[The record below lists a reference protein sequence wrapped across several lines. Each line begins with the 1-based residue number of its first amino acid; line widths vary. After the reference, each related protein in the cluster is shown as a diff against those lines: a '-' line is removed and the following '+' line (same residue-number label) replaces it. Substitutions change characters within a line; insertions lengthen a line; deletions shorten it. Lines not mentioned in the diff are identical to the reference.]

1 MIRSLT
7 LCALGALPFA
17 FAACGG
23 ESKAGEGA
31 GSASAQ
37 PTVIR
42 VSAIPDDFKTKV
54 ADTNEKLCAYLK
66 AKTGIEVRFEPS
78 SDYTACVNGL
88 LANKLDLVWL
98 GGVTSVEAD
107 AAAKGDAVFVATRD
121 IDLKFKTYFIA
132 NADAIAAGK
141 VKVVDKLEDL
151 KPMLANLSF
160 TFGNKKSTS
169 GHIMPRHFLA
179 LAGIDPEKDMKSPA
193 AFRAAGHGATLQ
205 SVAAGEVDLGALNYS
220 TYDKATADLKAKA
233 PIVYTTPN
241 YVDYCWIGH
250 KRLGDA
256 TLAKLGAAMQALDP
270 AVPDQKQ
277 ILDAW
282 GAGAFVAAD
291 SKQWDGIRAV
301 LQSLPKDFLT
311 K

>member
-1 MIRSLT
+1 MIRILT
-7 LCALGALPFA
+7 VGA
-17 FAACGG
+17 FAAFLLGFAGCGG
-23 ESKAGEGA
+23 ESKAGEGTGA
-31 GSASAQ
+31 TATQ

-42 VSAIPDDFKTKV
+42 VSAIPDDLKTKV
-54 ADTNEKLCAYLK
+54 ADTNQKLCAYLK
-66 AKTGIEVRFEPS
+66 AKTGIDVQFEPS

-88 LANKLDLVWL
+88 LANKLDLCWL

-107 AAAKGDAVFVATRD
+107 AAAKGEAVFLATRD

-132 NADAIAAGK
+132 NAQALADGK
-141 VKVVDKLEDL
+141 VKKVAQLEDL
-151 KPMLANLSF
+151 KPMLKNLSF

-169 GHIMPRHFLA
+169 GHIMPRHFLVK
-179 LAGIDPEKDMKSPA
+179 AGIDPEHDLKSPA

-220 TYDKATADLKAKA
+220 TYDKATDDLKAKA

-250 KRLGDA
+250 KRLGEA
-256 TLAKLGAAMQALDP
+256 VLGKLRAAMLALDP
-270 AVPDQKQ
+270 KDPDQKQ

-291 SKQWDGIRAV
+291 SKQWDGIRTV
-301 LQSLPKDFLT
+301 LQNLPKDFL